1 MNETGLKGRLK
12 ALAVDMLV
20 IIASVASACV
30 VVFLAVHFFLL
41 LNTGHYLLRALAYG
55 GSFFEK
61 ALWPMLI
68 LIGFV
73 VFRRQ
78 ILNALNEVPSFIRHY
93 SPYAKI
99 ADGSGM
105 KESQEAVHS
114 EKNEAEKSN
123 GEVSRGGLLP
133 KRDVG
138 QAFEDCVVRSL
149 QAELG
154 VTVIRNVILFNNR
167 MLIFDGVIVRG
178 DMITA
183 LEVKFGKSVE
193 SLERT
198 LLQFARFYHSI
209 SRQDQEHFNVMVC
222 LTIAMR
228 ALLPRLVAL
237 RVRLPFPV
245 EYRFFDERENA
256 QRLRTGHRKMDDL

>member
-1 MNETGLKGRLK
+1 MNETGLKSRLK

-41 LNTGHYLLRALAYG
+41 LNTGHYLLRALSYG

-78 ILNALNEVPSFIRHY
+78 ILNALNEVPFFIRHY

-105 KESQEAVHS
+105 KEPHEVVHI
-114 EKNEAEKSN
+114 EKNEAVKSN

-138 QAFEDCVVRSL
+138 QAFEDYVVRCL

-154 VTVIRNVILFNNR
+154 VTVMRNVMLFNNR
-167 MLIFDGVIVRG
+167 MLCFDGAIVRG
-178 DMITA
+178 DVITA
-183 LEVKFGKSVE
+183 VEVKFGKSFE
-193 SLERT
+193 RLEGT
-198 LLQFARFYHSI
+198 LFQFARFYRSI
-209 SRQDQEHFNVMVC
+209 ACQDQAHFNVMVC
-222 LTIAMR
+222 LTTEMR
-228 ALLPRLVAL
+228 FQLPRLVAL
-237 RVRLPFPV
+237 RERLPFSI
-245 EYRFFDERENA
+245 EYRFFDESVSAQGLRE
-256 QRLRTGHRKMDDL
+256 GC